1 MKSIYGE
8 RTCGD
13 MPKDS
18 PSKSCR
24 PCIDE
29 SAVLQMSECSPTLVR
44 SSVLK
49 SGTQRQESHM
59 QHLANALDAEDTDTA
74 PYRARRHAGGRFGG
88 GGLAGARR
96 VSGGSVKPKP
106 ERPNRRLAQDSVN
119 PKKWVIE
126 VIQKES
132 RNGTSF
138 TSGQKIVFGCLRT
151 CEDIML
157 SHCCHRSWKVP
168 RCFNPPS
175 YSSGFYQTS

>member
-49 SGTQRQESHM
+49 SGTQRRRI
-59 QHLANALDAEDTDTA
+59 ARVDTPA
-74 PYRARRHAGGRFGG
+74 A
-88 GGLAGARR
+88 
-96 VSGGSVKPKP
+96 GSV
-106 ERPNRRLAQDSVN
+106 EAVWLGRVEFQGVR
-119 PKKWVIE
+119 
-126 VIQKES
+126 
-132 RNGTSF
+132 
-138 TSGQKIVFGCLRT
+138 
-151 CEDIML
+151 
-157 SHCCHRSWKVP
+157 
-168 RCFNPPS
+168 
-175 YSSGFYQTS
+175 